1 MARVTPQQFAEKWAR
16 RTGQATQDYIAGVRG
31 VREAPGQQAAEKAD
45 KLLAGVT
52 RSINDGKWQARVS
65 AVSLQSWQDA
75 AVNKGAQRIAAGV
88 QGAQNKMTRF
98 ASEVLPYL
106 DNVVAEV
113 KNMPDM
119 TLEDRINRSSEFQRL
134 MSQFRRS

>member
-65 AVSLQSWQDA
+65 AVSLQAWQDA

-88 QGAQNKMTRF
+88 QGAQSKMTRF

-106 DNVVAEV
+106 DNVVSEV
-113 KNMPDM
+113 KAMPDM

>member
-106 DNVVAEV
+106 DNVVSEV
-113 KNMPDM
+113 KAMPDM

>member
-106 DNVVAEV
+106 DNVVSEV

>member
-52 RSINDGKWQARVS
+52 RAINDGKWQARVS

-106 DNVVAEV
+106 DNVVSEV

>member
-65 AVSLQSWQDA
+65 AVTLQSWQDA

-98 ASEVLPYL
+98 ATEVLPYL